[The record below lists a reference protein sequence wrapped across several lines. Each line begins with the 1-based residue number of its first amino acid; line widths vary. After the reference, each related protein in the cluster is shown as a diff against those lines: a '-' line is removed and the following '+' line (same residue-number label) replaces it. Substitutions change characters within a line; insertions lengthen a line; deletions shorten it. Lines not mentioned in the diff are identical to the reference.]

1 MPDAPK
7 IVFNPKT
14 REYRAFVNGQ
24 WAPIHV
30 VMNPATGEH
39 RAWIGGN
46 WVSVGHLNVPAQAP
60 ATGQP
65 AKSQPGWGEWAARM
79 ALKYGVPGALTYRG
93 ALTGAE
99 FGSRLGLEVGGPWG
113 AVIGGALGGIGGAG
127 LASGANEYLPQL
139 LGGAKHPSFGRGFFY
154 GAIPEAL
161 LGAASLVLRPAVKTA
176 EAAAGAQEKAIGEA
190 VERAARV
197 KQSLRSWVEKQI
209 AASDAI
215 RRLRSLMP
223 EPPETIDTSGR
234 AAEDLVQVGREA
246 AQRVRAGIGRAIGR
260 LYETLKL
267 PEDARI
273 KADDLENL
281 GMSVEGIQ
289 SKLNAPISPQTQRLL
304 QRVANLGIVREAE
317 EDAASPSLLDAF
329 GRPIPQAE
337 IKLPRKEIPATSLLR
352 LRQEISKALEKAR
365 GADRY
370 ALGSALEEIDNVL
383 YSFLP
388 PEIHPLRAQYRGIMR
403 VLPYDVERDLGQA
416 IRPREAA
423 EVLFENPERAL
434 AIIRQVKDPADLQV
448 LRDGFAQKVMS
459 GIDPSKPIGTQVFNL
474 RKALQPWLAK
484 DVTGRSVVEELYGPN
499 AEQEIR
505 NLMNAPMNA
514 VRLSALFANPESR
527 QAALDEMK
535 RTIMNDPQRAKLAAA
550 VKRAVARLQ
559 AMKSPQEAAAD
570 AIRQRLEGGARGDLG
585 YAGHRLGIDALI
597 GLGQIGAGYEFN
609 YPILKAAGITYLVW
623 RTAINLGAAGP
634 LARFLASS
642 TARQAG
648 RNLARLLVAI
658 GSQATRQSMEDTSEE
673 PVEMPAPAAAAGA
686 P

>member
-1 MPDAPK
+1 MPDTPK
-7 IVFNPKT
+7 IAFNPKT
-14 REYRAFVNGQ
+14 GQYLALVNGQ
-24 WAPIHV
+24 WMPTHV
-30 VMNPATGEH
+30 AVNPATGEH

-60 ATGQP
+60 ATSQS
-65 AKSQPGWGEWAARM
+65 AKSQPGWGEWATRM
-79 ALKYGVPGALTYRG
+79 ALKYGVPGALMSRG
-93 ALTGAE
+93 AATGAE

-113 AVIGGALGGIGGAG
+113 ALIGGALGGIGGAG

-139 LGGAKHPSFGRGFFY
+139 LGGAKQPSFGRGFAY

-215 RRLRSLMP
+215 RRLRSLIG
-223 EPPETIDTSGR
+223 ELPETIDPSGR
-234 AAEDLVQVGREA
+234 GAEALAQTTRTLTQAA
-246 AQRVRAGIGRAIGR
+246 RAERGGRALGEA
-260 LYETLKL
+260 YERLKL
-267 PEDARI
+267 PE
-273 KADDLENL
+273 
-281 GMSVEGIQ
+281 
-289 SKLNAPISPQTQRLL
+289 NALVNIEELPDFVQTIRGGLQGPISPRTEKLL
-304 QRVANLGIVREAE
+304 QRAE
-317 EDAASPSLLDAF
+317 ELGSETALDTPVGLEQIGKQAS
-329 GRPIPQAE
+329 
-337 IKLPRKEIPATSLLR
+337 ATDVLR
-352 LRQEISKALEKAR
+352 LRQEVSKALAKAS
-365 GADRY
+365 GPDRY
-370 ALGSALEEIDNVL
+370 VLHYLREELDKYL
-383 YSFLP
+383 DPFLP

-403 VLPYDVERDLGQA
+403 VLPYEIESKLGKA
-416 IRPREAA
+416 IRPSEAA
-423 EVLFENPERAL
+423 EVIFENPERAL
-434 AIIRQVKDPADLQV
+434 AIIRQVTDPADRQV
-448 LRDGFAQKVMS
+448 LRDGLAQKVMS

-484 DVTGRSVVEELYGPN
+484 DVTGKSVIEELYGPN

-535 RTIMNDPQRAKLAAA
+535 RTIMNDPQRAKLAGA

-570 AIRQRLEGGARGDLG
+570 AIRQRLEGGIPGALG
-585 YAGHRLGIDALI
+585 WTGRHLGFEAMFGLSDVIAGGVLHSPTMMTLGSV
-597 GLGQIGAGYEFN
+597 
-609 YPILKAAGITYLVW
+609 YLLW
-623 RTAINLGAAGP
+623 RTAINYGAAGP
-634 LARFLASS
+634 LARYLASS

-658 GSQATRQSMEDTSEE
+658 GSQATRQSMENTSEE